1 MARAI
6 SVKVATPK
14 VITALEN
21 KLAKVKNDYASQE
34 QKEAEF
40 DKLKKAWNEQVTKFA
55 MDNVKDATNLRT
67 NYRSWNNTL
76 NIDYDIIV
84 TEDKLP
90 KEPEKD
96 FITMGKHTY
105 DEICEDITN
114 ALSILRMTDE
124 ETVNATTMKS
134 IAKYL

>member
-6 SVKVATPK
+6 SVKVATHK

-34 QKEAEF
+34 QNEAEF

-96 FITMGKHTY
+96 FTTMAKYAY

-124 ETVNATTMKS
+124 EVVNATTMKS